1 LDIQYEKLISELDVG
16 IVIIDK
22 EHNIHYWNRWLEINS
37 GIKKEK
43 AIGTTITE
51 LYNMSNKDV
60 DVLNRHIKGVLLL
73 KSPSYYTAQVNHYF
87 IPIKHK
93 SFTKTSFTDMQ
104 QDITVFPYDP
114 QNNQV
119 GILIYDQTILM
130 DVQKKLELEIK
141 KRMEQ
146 EQLMIEEARF
156 VSMSQMIQNISH
168 HWRQPLNALS
178 LLIQELEIVD
188 SEKKLDRDYLLS
200 TVKKSTSIIEDMSQT
215 IDNFRNYFQAD
226 EEKVKFLAQEAVY
239 KTLSLVSLNAD
250 QNKINIHIEAK
261 ESVWIESY
269 INTYSQALF
278 NIINNAI
285 DLLIKERDEHNRHI
299 VITIEKNEDNNSKL
313 SIFSNNGGQVEKEV
327 LNKIFEPY
335 FTTKSNYNLS
345 NISFYITKIIVERNI
360 QGEISVKNHTH
371 KEYGDGLSFIIEL

>member
-1 LDIQYEKLISELDVG
+1 MDIQYEKLISELDVG
-16 IVIIDK
+16 IVIVDK
-22 EHNIHYWNRWLEINS
+22 EHNIHYWNRWLAINS
-37 GIKKEK
+37 GITKEK
-43 AIGTTITE
+43 ATGAKITE
-51 LYNMSNKDV
+51 LFNMSNKDV

-93 SFTKTSFTDMQ
+93 SFTKTNFTDMQ
-104 QDITVFPYDP
+104 QDVTVFPYDP
-114 QNNQV
+114 KNNQV
-119 GILIYDQTILM
+119 GLLIYDQTILM

-188 SEKKLDRDYLLS
+188 SEKELDRDYLLS

-215 IDNFRNYFQAD
+215 IDNFRNYFQSD
-226 EEKVKFLAQEAVY
+226 EAKVKFLAQEAVY

-261 ESVWIESY
+261 ESVWVESY
-269 INTYSQALF
+269 ISTYSQALF
-278 NIINNAI
+278 NIINNVI
-285 DLLIKERDEHNRHI
+285 DMLTKNRGEDNRHI

-313 SIFSNNGGQVEKEV
+313 SIFSNGGQVEKEV
-327 LNKIFEPY
+327 LDKIFEPY
-335 FTTKSNYNLS
+335 STTKSKYNLS
-345 NISFYITKIIVERNI
+345 NISFYMTKVIVERNM
-360 QGEISVKNHTH
+360 QGEISVKDHTH